1 MGGFANN
8 APIVTDGLVFYVDAG
23 NGNSYPGSGNTWT
36 DLIGGNANLSSNY
49 PTYNSSNGGYF
60 SYDGTNDSH
69 DWSANQTYTGTLTYS
84 MWAKWPSTSSAY
96 KAMFTTGIDGLS
108 ANEAGATQFGR
119 SSSSSNDSFYVSVGT
134 DGASNLT
141 HSFTVS
147 SSYLN
152 KWTNWVVVVKSGNY
166 KVYADGNLL
175 LDSASGNASTFSSTY
190 KFKIAENRND
200 SAWSEMD
207 AACAMIHT
215 KELSSAEIT
224 QNYNALKN
232 RFV

>member
-8 APIVTDGLVFYVDAG
+8 APIVTDGLIFYVDAG
-23 NGNSYPGSGNTWT
+23 NDNSYPDSGNTWT

-96 KAMFTTGIDGLS
+96 TAMFTTGIDGVS

-119 SSSSSNDSFYVSVGT
+119 SSSSSNNSFWVSVGT
-134 DGASNLT
+134 DGASNVT
-141 HSFTVS
+141 HTFTVS

-152 KWTNWVVVVKSGNY
+152 NWTNWVVVVKSGNY

-175 LDSASGNASTFSSTY
+175 LNSASGNASTFSSTY

-200 SAWSEMD
+200 DAYAAMD

-215 KELSSAEIT
+215 KELSSTEIT

>member
-8 APIVTDGLVFYVDAG
+8 APIVTDGLIFYVDAG
-23 NGNSYPGSGNTWT
+23 NDNSYPGSGNTWT

-69 DWSANQTYTGTLTYS
+69 DWSANQTYTGTLTVS
-84 MWAKWPSTSSAY
+84 MWAKWPSTSSEY
-96 KAMFTTGIDGLS
+96 TSMFSTGIDGLS
-108 ANEAGATQFGR
+108 ANEPGSLQFGR
-119 SSSSSNDSFYVSVGT
+119 AAGSVNTAFFVTVAGT
-134 DGASNLT
+134 TNIT
-141 HSFTVS
+141 ENVTIS

-152 KWTNWVVVVKSGNY
+152 KWTNWVVVAKSGNY

-175 LDSASGNASTFSSTY
+175 LNSTSGNDPTFSSTY

-200 SAWSEMD
+200 SVWAEMD

-215 KELSSAEIT
+215 KELSSTEIT

-232 RFV
+232 RFL